1 MFEMLVIVVLVLLTL
16 GILTLLVRL
25 TRTRDLVLKDQQLLN
40 QIILEQMTH
49 RDLILEMDETSRN
62 LSNQVG
68 RTNERILL
76 MQDELSAQSNRIKH
90 LITKIE

>member
-25 TRTRDLVLKDQQLLN
+25 TRTRDLVLKDQKLLN

-49 RDLILEMDETSRN
+49 RDLILEMARTSRN

-76 MQDELSAQSNRIKH
+76 MQDELLAQSNRIKH

>member
-1 MFEMLVIVVLVLLTL
+1 MFEMLVIVVLVFLTV

-25 TRTRDLVLKDQQLLN
+25 TRTRDLVLRDQQLLH
-40 QIILEQMTH
+40 QIIVEQITY
-49 RDLILEMDETSRN
+49 RDLILETAITSKN